1 MGVRAATLIPTGLL
15 GLLPLHAAWR
25 EDPAAPSG
33 RRYALDDLLIT
44 YAPSAQAL
52 QHARAAAARPAETL
66 LAVQYPDPRFQFA
79 DQAVEAALD
88 LFAHR
93 QALRH
98 HQATLEAVREAL
110 GDYGVLFFFTHGQAD
125 FSEPLRSGL
134 LTTDG
139 WLTLGDIFDLRA
151 ERARLAVLSACETGV
166 PADLKTMDEVISLPG
181 GLMQAGI
188 PGVVGSLWS
197 VAESSTALLMALF
210 FENWRRRGL
219 TPPQAL
225 RAAQQTV
232 RDARF
237 DPQARACFEHYLMP
251 PEVAQD
257 LHVEMMIQDYDH
269 PFYWA
274 AFTYTGL

>member
-1 MGVRAATLIPTGLL
+1 VRSITFIPTGLL

-25 EDPAAPSG
+25 EDPTAPSG

-44 YAPSAQAL
+44 YVPSAQTL
-52 QHARAAAARPAETL
+52 RHARAAATRPAETL
-66 LAVQYPDPRFQFA
+66 LAVPYPDPHFQFA
-79 DQAVEAALD
+79 DHAVEAALD

-98 HQATLEAVREAL
+98 HQATLEAVKGAFD
-110 GDYGVLFFFTHGQAD
+110 DYSVLFFFTHGHAD
-125 FSEPLRSGL
+125 FDEPLRSGL

-139 WLTLGDIFDLRA
+139 WLTLGDIFDLHS
-151 ERARLAVLSACETGV
+151 EWARLAVLSACETGV
-166 PADLKTMDEVISLPG
+166 PADLKTIDEFISLPG

-237 DPQARACFEHYLMP
+237 NPQTRAYFEQYLMP
-251 PEVAQD
+251 S
-257 LHVEMMIQDYDH
+257 
-269 PFYWA
+269 
-274 AFTYTGL
+274 